1 LAGASGGGQ
10 DSEAVSAHERE
21 ASFRSAYQEHFSI
34 VYRYLASR
42 SSNYSDVPDLTAE
55 VFATLWRRVDAVP
68 RDSDLR
74 PWLIGVARNV
84 LANHRRGIKR
94 RERLALRLAAEP
106 QRGGSTE
113 PDAELL
119 SRLGLALQLL
129 PTRDREALLLVLW
142 DDLSHQD
149 AAKTLGCSRNALDVR
164 LHRARRRLAR
174 AFGPED
180 QTPPPPG
187 HLAVPETNAVHRNER
202 RD

>member
-1 LAGASGGGQ
+1 MAGTSEGGQ
-10 DSEAVSAHERE
+10 ESDAVNAYERE

-42 SSNYSDVPDLTAE
+42 SSNYSDVPDLAAE

-68 RDSDLR
+68 KDSDLR

-106 QRGGSTE
+106 QRDGSTE

-119 SRLGLALQLL
+119 SRLRLALQLL
-129 PTRDREALLLVLW
+129 PNRDREALLLVLW

-174 AFGPED
+174 AFGTED
-180 QTPPPPG
+180 TTTPAAG
-187 HLAVPETNAVHRNER
+187 HLAIPETEVIHRNEG